1 MLMSA
6 GFLISL
12 CLLGQAPA
20 EPPRKPRQME
30 LKGTMSSAAI
40 PSMGTKDLRR
50 GASDPFVAG
59 KRNMR
64 VTLKPAQSISAEIKS
79 ARSSFRVRIVNP
91 RDPGDM
97 GARSQKVD
105 TRNEFALFL
114 NLEKKAMEVVV
125 QIETVEQ
132 CSYEPYTLI
141 LTDLDTDAYL

>member
-1 MLMSA
+1 
-6 GFLISL
+6 
-12 CLLGQAPA
+12 
-20 EPPRKPRQME
+20 ME

-40 PSMGTKDLRR
+40 PSIGTKDLKR

-59 KRNMR
+59 RRNMR
-64 VTLKPAQSISAEIKS
+64 VTLKPTQSISAEIKS

-97 GARSQKVD
+97 GARSQQVD

-114 NLEKKAMEVVV
+114 NVEKKVMEVVV

-132 CSYEPYTLI
+132 VSNEPYTLI
-141 LTDLDTDAYL
+141 LTELDTEAYLKEKAAAASAGPK